1 MLYYAYTDAASTG
14 QRDVWRGAGQGRA
27 VRWLLLTLAVCWL
40 LLTLAVAVL
49 PGRLASLLKARR
61 SLHSCVYARCNTD
74 PLKPAVLVLVLVLF

>member
-27 VRWLLLTLAVCWL
+27 VRWLLLTLAV
-40 LLTLAVAVL
+40 AVL

-61 SLHSCVYARCNTD
+61 SLHSCVYARCNAD